1 MSDASESDFAASD
14 SDTGSD
20 ACSDGDFDAAAA
32 AEEEDEPVVLSQA
45 ELKARNVQAMLSG
58 SLTVAR
64 KPMVSGLK
72 CQDVAAVL
80 ARPFRAPFAGA
91 AAGHSAELARRL
103 AARRRFVPWGSTAN
117 AAAPGR
123 PLALAPPMLGGAG
136 ASAPEG
142 VEPLP
147 PGIEPLVLWED
158 NPANATEA
166 LAGGDTSGDTLNTL
180 KPRIEVDHALVRF
193 LRPHQREG
201 VRFMFECVEGLR
213 DFAGAGCIL
222 ADDMG
227 LGKTLQGITL
237 LWTLLKQGVQGKP
250 TVARALIVC
259 PTSLVSNW
267 DDECNKWLNG
277 RVKTMP
283 VCESSRADVVS
294 SVARFLGPRNTAQ
307 VMIISYETFRVHAE
321 RFAEKGDAG
330 VQLVMCDEAHRLKNG
345 DTLTNKALCS
355 VPCAR
360 RVMLSGTPMQN
371 HLDEFYAMVGFC
383 NPGLLGTPAEFAKH
397 YERPILAGR
406 EPDASEKQLELARER
421 NAALSELVNKFV
433 LRRTNTILS
442 AHLPPKVVEV
452 VCCKLAPLQ
461 TSLYA
466 HFLESKAAKAALT
479 GKHTMVLSAIT
490 ALKKL
495 CNHPKLIYDMVMG
508 AKNTGA
514 GAAGFESCR
523 EFFQPGMY
531 DVGSS
536 RGFGRPKSGGMVDGW
551 EFHSG
556 KFAVLARLLAILRAE
571 TKDRIVIISNYTQ
584 TLDLV
589 QLLCRQNGYPA
600 VRLDGSTSI
609 TKRQKLVKQFND
621 PSENCFAFLLSSK
634 AGGCGINLIGGNR
647 LVLFDPDW
655 NPANDKQAAARCW
668 RDGQKKKCYLYRL
681 LATGSIEEK
690 VFQRQL
696 SKESLQNVVNG
707 EGVLEQASMS
717 KEELRKLFTLDG
729 DTASDTHDNLA
740 GGCAKCPGK
749 HFQGHCHSDASGDG
763 AGGATMELWEEQSDE
778 PNEQNLETW
787 GHHHRPDTI
796 PDPVMRRA
804 AGEDVSFTFSLQVE
818 GCAVVEKET
827 KKGKGSDPVGAAA
840 PAAAPAA
847 LPAPA
852 ARPAYRLGA
861 GLGARRPLAAV
872 PANRAPVLAA
882 AKPVSAAGP
891 ARPAARPVA
900 GATRAEPPVASKP
913 KPKPKPA
920 RRGISDSEA
929 SESAFDS
936 EDSDEEDEE
945 EASAS
950 AEAPRRSG
958 ARRGIDARRGP
969 ASEGADAKGRRTPNA
984 SARRPARAAAKK
996 PALVEVDS
1004 SDTDDDDCVFR
1015 EVLRASAR
1023 EADETNETDEGDSD
1037 AVEDSDGDSGDSD
1050 AREKKS
1056 RVPSPSRRG
1065 KPAKRPRVS
1074 AVNRASGNAPA
1085 AGLAAG
1091 VEVDARRG
1099 RRSEG
1104 FGSVPERSERSEDES
1119 DSDADARSLTSASE
1133 LCLPSSATSA

>member
-1 MSDASESDFAASD
+1 M
-14 SDTGSD
+14 
-20 ACSDGDFDAAAA
+20 
-32 AEEEDEPVVLSQA
+32 
-45 ELKARNVQAMLSG
+45 
-58 SLTVAR
+58 
-64 KPMVSGLK
+64 
-72 CQDVAAVL
+72 L
-80 ARPFRAPFAGA
+80 ARPFRAPPAGA
-91 AAGHSAELARRL
+91 GGAPAELARRL
-103 AARRRFVPWGSTAN
+103 AARRRFVPGSTAN
-117 AAAPGR
+117 AAGARAPPG
-123 PLALAPPMLGGAG
+123 LAPPMLGGAG

-158 NPANATEA
+158 NPANAT
-166 LAGGDTSGDTLNTL
+166 DTL

-237 LWTLLKQGVQGKP
+237 LWTLLKQGTQGKP
-250 TVARALIVC
+250 TVSRALIVC

-371 HLDEFYAMVGFC
+371 HLDEFYSMVGFC
-383 NPGLLGTPAEFAKH
+383 NPGLLGTPAEFAKR

-740 GGCAKCPGK
+740 GGCVKCPGK

-827 KKGKGSDPVGAAA
+827 KKEGSDPVGAAA
-840 PAAAPAA
+840 PAAAPRRRPRRRPRQHPRRFPPRGAA
-847 LPAPA
+847 GVPPGAGSARAGPWPRPRERAPPAAAGLLGGGSRDRPLGPSPAP
-852 ARPAYRLGA
+852 RGTP
-861 GLGARRPLAAV
+861 RRRWP
-872 PANRAPVLAA
+872 R
-882 AKPVSAAGP
+882 SRSRSRSRRAAGSP
-891 ARPAARPVA
+891 
-900 GATRAEPPVASKP
+900 TR
-913 KPKPKPA
+913 
-920 RRGISDSEA
+920 R
-929 SESAFDS
+929 
-936 EDSDEEDEE
+936 
-945 EASAS
+945 
-950 AEAPRRSG
+950 
-958 ARRGIDARRGP
+958 
-969 ASEGADAKGRRTPNA
+969 
-984 SARRPARAAAKK
+984 
-996 PALVEVDS
+996 L
-1004 SDTDDDDCVFR
+1004 
-1015 EVLRASAR
+1015 
-1023 EADETNETDEGDSD
+1023 
-1037 AVEDSDGDSGDSD
+1037 
-1050 AREKKS
+1050 
-1056 RVPSPSRRG
+1056 PSRRLPSRRSTRRTKR
-1065 KPAKRPRVS
+1065 KPKRKRPR
-1074 AVNRASGNAPA
+1074 R
-1085 AGLAAG
+1085 
-1091 VEVDARRG
+1091 RRG
-1099 RRSEG
+1099 G
-1104 FGSVPERSERSEDES
+1104 
-1119 DSDADARSLTSASE
+1119 AARDGG
-1133 LCLPSSATSA
+1133 

>member
-158 NPANATEA
+158 NPANAT
-166 LAGGDTSGDTLNTL
+166 DTL

-237 LWTLLKQGVQGKP
+237 LWTLLKQGTQGKP
-250 TVARALIVC
+250 TVSRALIVC

-371 HLDEFYAMVGFC
+371 HLDEFYSMVGFC
-383 NPGLLGTPAEFAKH
+383 NPGLLGTPAEFAKR

-536 RGFGRPKSGGMVDGW
+536 RGFGRPKSGGMVEGW

-740 GGCAKCPGK
+740 GGCVKCPGK

-804 AGEDVSFTFSLQVE
+804 AGENVKLTSS
-818 GCAVVEKET
+818 
-827 KKGKGSDPVGAAA
+827 
-840 PAAAPAA
+840 PAA

-872 PANRAPVLAA
+872 PANRAPAPAA
-882 AKPVSAAGP
+882 AKPASAAGP
-891 ARPAARPVA
+891 ARPPARPVT
-900 GATRAEPPVASKP
+900 GATRDPSPPVASKP

-929 SESAFDS
+929 SESEASESAFDS
-936 EDSDEEDEE
+936 EDEE
-945 EASAS
+945 EAEEEAS

-958 ARRGIDARRGP
+958 ARRGIGARRGLKAP
-969 ASEGADAKGRRTPNA
+969 ATGTEQTRAQGRTPNA
-984 SARRPARAAAKK
+984 SARRPARAAKK

-1023 EADETNETDEGDSD
+1023 EADAETKKDEGDADEGEGDSD
-1037 AVEDSDGDSGDSD
+1037 AVEDSDGDSD
-1050 AREKKS
+1050 ARLPSS
-1056 RVPSPSRRG
+1056 RAPRPFSK

-1104 FGSVPERSERSEDES
+1104 LGSVPERSERSETES

-1133 LCLPSSATSA
+1133 LCLPSSATTMT